1 MNFNKAIV
9 LGNLTRDPE
18 RRSLPS
24 GDPVVSFAVAS
35 NRYYTS
41 QGEKKEDTEF
51 HNIVIFG
58 KMAETAA
65 QYLRKGSLVLIEGR
79 LKTRTWQSQ
88 DGQKHYKTEIVAESM
103 QLGPRTG
110 ARPVENYQAESA
122 ANPKPTPQVKPP
134 ISEAEIPVIQE
145 DEPIA
150 QDPDD
155 QGQIPKEDETEEE
168 IDVKNIP
175 F

>member
-1 MNFNKAIV
+1 MNFNKAII

-24 GDPVVSFAVAS
+24 GDSVVSFSVAS

-41 QGEKKEDTEF
+41 QGERKEDTEF

-65 QYLRKGSLVLIEGR
+65 QYLKKGSLVLIEGR

-103 QLGPRTG
+103 QLGPRG
-110 ARPVENYQAESA
+110 LSKQSEGPYQSNS
-122 ANPKPTPQVKPP
+122 NPRPTPQVKPP

-145 DEPIA
+145 DEPIS

-155 QGQIPKEDETEEE
+155 QGQIPKEDEAQEE